1 MSVRVWSVCARVC
14 CVGRMQY
21 MVSVCVCTQGMHT
34 CIKCVWGLCACVV
47 CMVYACGQLCGVC
60 AWVRCVVCVCGV
72 CGMWA
77 SMLGDGRDWPSSLAQ
92 QFEYRSFSIR
102 SQLSVTRRPCSVFCL
117 SMQG

>member
-1 MSVRVWSVCARVC
+1 MLCGTYAVYGKCVCVYTRYAYMYKVCVGSVCMC
-14 CVGRMQY
+14 G
-21 MVSVCVCTQGMHT
+21 
-34 CIKCVWGLCACVV
+34 
-47 CMVYACGQLCGVC
+47 VYACGQLCGVC